1 MVEELISSNFIG
13 NNVNYG
19 MVSGIGGVISLG
31 KGIVIGGMIIKIII
45 FGILLKVNEVVLLI
59 WLISGFLLIVSIGL
73 GKLFF
78 KNKKD

>member
-1 MVEELISSNFIG
+1 
-13 NNVNYG
+13 
-19 MVSGIGGVISLG
+19 
-31 KGIVIGGMIIKIII
+31 MIMKIII

-78 KNKKD
+78 KNKKE